1 MILLHVF
8 FAKRKATPLYSKLQE
23 FQILIKTITPTVVC
37 LQETNFK
44 NDYVATLANYNSYHK
59 IAYTAIGLAEVMLSL
74 YINHTHRYPYHLIL
88 N

>member
-44 NDYVATLANYNSYHK
+44 ND
-59 IAYTAIGLAEVMLSL
+59 
-74 YINHTHRYPYHLIL
+74 
-88 N
+88 